1 MPNKIT
7 TAQVDHI
14 AKLANI
20 PISLQEKQQFA
31 TDFTT
36 TLDAITNLQKIDVT
50 NVEPTHQ
57 VTGLENIFRED
68 EVKEEQMFTQK
79 QALANGA
86 NTYQGYFVVGRIIDE
101 I

>member
-20 PISLQEKQQFA
+20 PVSSQEKEQLAQ
-31 TDFTT
+31 DFTT
-36 TLDAITNLQKIDVT
+36 TLDAITNLQKIDVRG
-50 NVEPTHQ
+50 VEPTHQ

-68 EVKEEQMFTQK
+68 EVKEEYMFTQD
-79 QALANGA
+79 QALANGE
-86 NTYQGYFVVGRIIDE
+86 NTSQGYFVVGRIIDE
-101 I
+101 S